1 MTVEPTLAHLDYR
14 DVFCADL
21 HWAPQDAEEFFRRF
35 RAASP
40 KWARAMS
47 RLRNLLVRPFHLHAS
62 ARTARPL
69 ELGSAPLAVGGRLGP
84 FVVIRITRKGV
95 LVGDDDRHLRFR
107 FLCSLDDSGTS
118 VTLTTDV
125 EYLNLF
131 GRLYFAVV
139 KPFHRLIVK
148 RTLGG
153 AAARPPAVNPSASRR

>member
-1 MTVEPTLAHLDYR
+1 MTVESTLAHVDYH

-21 HWAPQDAEEFFRRF
+21 QWAPQDAEEFFRRF

-40 KWARAMS
+40 PWARAMS
-47 RLRNLLVRPFHLHAS
+47 KLRDLLVRPFRLHAS
-62 ARTARPL
+62 ARAARRL
-69 ELGSAPLAVGGRLGP
+69 ESGSAPLAVGGRLGP
-84 FVVIRITRKGV
+84 FVVIRITPKDV

-107 FLCSLDDSGTS
+107 FLCSLDDSGTA

-139 KPFHRLIVK
+139 RPFHCLIVK
-148 RTLGG
+148 QTLGS
-153 AAARPPAVNPSASRR
+153 AARSPAVNPSASRR